1 MNEFDRLHQKVGT
14 LEQEVAR
21 LKQGA
26 KRHGVRKR
34 SLRSLWGLPL
44 YDIALGPDPDRQ
56 EVRGHA
62 RGIIAIGDIATGVV
76 ALGGIARGAIA
87 LGGVAVG
94 GLCFGG
100 CALGL
105 LVAFGGLAL
114 GSCAVGGLAIGLV
127 ALGGGAVGLVA
138 IGGATFGYY
147 ACGGAAWGKYVLDA
161 AHHDPEA
168 VRFFS
173 QWIPGF
179 REWFN

>member
-1 MNEFDRLHQKVGT
+1 MTESDHLQQKVEC

-21 LKQGA
+21 LKEGA
-26 KRHGVRKR
+26 VRRGVRKR
-34 SLRSLWGLPL
+34 SGRSFWGLPL

-62 RGIIAIGDIATGVV
+62 RGVIAIGDIATGFV
-76 ALGGIARGAIA
+76 ALGGVARGVIA

-94 GLCFGG
+94 GFCIGG

-105 LVAFGGLAL
+105 VAVGGLAV
-114 GSCAVGGLAIGLV
+114 GACAVGGLAIGLV

-138 IGGATFGYY
+138 VGGGAFGYY
-147 ACGGAAWGKYVLDA
+147 ACGGGACGKYVLDA
-161 AHHDPEA
+161 AQRDPEA

-173 QWIPGF
+173 QWFPGL
-179 REWFN
+179 RGWLN